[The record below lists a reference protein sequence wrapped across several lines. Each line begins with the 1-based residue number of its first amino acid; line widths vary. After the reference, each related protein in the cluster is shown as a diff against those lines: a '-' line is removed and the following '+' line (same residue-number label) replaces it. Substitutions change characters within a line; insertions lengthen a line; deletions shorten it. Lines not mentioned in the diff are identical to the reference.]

1 MKTIN
6 KFFCLFCCLL
16 FLSSCSVCET
26 TILETKK
33 SPDSK
38 YYAYIFEKNCGATT
52 KHNRHISITDNN
64 QFKLKKGNVFVM
76 EGTEIEI
83 DWISSNEL
91 KIIYSGDEFIK
102 KDSVKNIKI
111 EYQKK

>member
-1 MKTIN
+1 MEN
-6 KFFCLFCCLL
+6 K
-16 FLSSCSVCET
+16 
-26 TILETKK
+26 
-33 SPDSK
+33 
-38 YYAYIFEKNCGATT
+38 
-52 KHNRHISITDNN
+52 
-64 QFKLKKGNVFVM
+64 FKLKKGNVFVM

>member
-1 MKTIN
+1 
-6 KFFCLFCCLL
+6 
-16 FLSSCSVCET
+16 
-26 TILETKK
+26 
-33 SPDSK
+33 
-38 YYAYIFEKNCGATT
+38 
-52 KHNRHISITDNN
+52 
-64 QFKLKKGNVFVM
+64 M

-102 KDSVKNIKI
+102 KDSVNNIKI